1 MTHSLILNPYRP
13 SYYKTKNKK
22 TAYNGQTEPQHT
34 PKMLTAASFR
44 T

>member
-1 MTHSLILNPYRP
+1 MTNPYSLIPTVP
-13 SYYKTKNKK
+13 PIIKTKNKK